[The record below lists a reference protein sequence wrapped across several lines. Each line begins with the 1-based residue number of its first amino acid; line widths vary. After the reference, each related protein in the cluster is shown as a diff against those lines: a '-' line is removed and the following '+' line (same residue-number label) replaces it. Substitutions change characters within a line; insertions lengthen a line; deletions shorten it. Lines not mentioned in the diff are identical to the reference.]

1 MDSQSQYAQLTE
13 VFHDV
18 FDDDTIVVTPELTAS
33 DVDEWDSLRHIRLV
47 AAVERRFG
55 LSFSAAEIGRL
66 KNVGQ
71 LVSLISEK
79 TRG

>member
-1 MDSQSQYAQLTE
+1 MDSQAQYAQLTE

-71 LVSLISEK
+71 LVSLIGEK
-79 TRG
+79 TKA

>member
-1 MDSQSQYAQLTE
+1 MDSQAQYAQLTQ

-79 TRG
+79 TTG